1 MYMPPSCLN
10 AFAAPRI
17 HNVNPQDLSIHD
29 FSYELPTEKI
39 ADFPLAERDQSKL
52 LHYSAGKIVDH
63 RFHELPDLLKP
74 NDLLVFNQTRVV
86 QARLLFKNST
96 GARIEVFC
104 LAPLGQTDMV
114 QAMLQK
120 GSAEWLCMVGRASKW
135 KEDEVLK
142 AEHSESGIQLKVRML
157 RREAEGFKLHFS
169 WEPNA
174 HCFAEILEYFGKI
187 PLPPYIKR
195 EPVEGDSERYQT
207 VYASENG
214 SVAAPTAGLHFTDAV
229 LESLQTRHIEI
240 AKLTLHV
247 GAGTF
252 KPVKAER
259 MADHAMHEER
269 VIIGLDVIKQLAA
282 CKGRVVA
289 VGTTSLRSLESLYW
303 TALRLKNKPDSDWK
317 IQVSQW
323 EPYESGYMQDSF
335 QELMAWLAEG
345 MRERG
350 IQAIT
355 GSTGLLIAPGYSLKV
370 AEGLITNFH
379 QPNSTLL
386 LLVAAVIGDD
396 WEMVYA
402 HALENGYRFL
412 SYGDSSLLVR
422 K

>member
-1 MYMPPSCLN
+1 MPQNYSN
-10 AFAAPRI
+10 AFAAPHI

-29 FSYELPTEKI
+29 FSYELPAKKI
-39 ADFPLAERDQSKL
+39 ADFPLEERDQSKL
-52 LHYSAGKIVDH
+52 LHYKGGQISDRH
-63 RFHELPDLLKP
+63 FFELPELM
-74 NDLLVFNQTRVV
+74 NEGDLLVFNQTRVV

-104 LAPLGQTDMV
+104 LEPLGQTDMV
-114 QAMLQK
+114 QAMLKK

-142 AEHSESGIQLKVRML
+142 AEHSESGMQLEVRML
-157 RREAEGFKLHFS
+157 HREAEGFKLHFS
-169 WEPNA
+169 WKSNE

-229 LESLQTRHIEI
+229 LDDLQKNGIGI
-240 AKLTLHV
+240 GKLTLHV

-269 VIIGLDVIKQLAA
+269 VIIGVDVIEQLAA
-282 CKGRVVA
+282 CKGRVMA

-303 TALRLKNKPDSDWK
+303 TALRLKNKPNSEWK

-323 EPYESGYMQDSF
+323 EPYESGYLPDSF
-335 QELMAWLAEG
+335 QKLMAWLAEG
-345 MRERG
+345 MRARG
-350 IQAIT
+350 IPALI

-396 WEMVYA
+396 WKMVYT

-412 SYGDSSLLVR
+412 SYGDSSLLER

>member
-1 MYMPPSCLN
+1 MCTHQNYSN
-10 AFAAPRI
+10 AFARHRTPK
-17 HNVNPQDLSIHD
+17 VKPQDLSIHD
-29 FSYELPTEKI
+29 FSYDLPADKI
-39 ADFPLAERDQSKL
+39 AAFPLEARDQSKL
-52 LHYSAGKIVDH
+52 LHYKGGQISD
-63 RFHELPDLLKP
+63 RQFFELPELL
-74 NDLLVFNQTRVV
+74 NEGDLLVFNQTRVV
-86 QARLLFKNST
+86 QARLVFRNST

-104 LAPLGQTDMV
+104 LEPLGQTDMV

-120 GSAEWLCMVGRASKW
+120 GNAEWLCMVGRASKW

-157 RREAEGFKLHFS
+157 LREAEGFKLHFS
-169 WEPNA
+169 WESSA
-174 HCFAEILEYFGKI
+174 HCFAEILECFGKI

-207 VYASENG
+207 VYARENG

-229 LESLQTRHIEI
+229 LDALQKKGIGLG
-240 AKLTLHV
+240 KLTLHV

-259 MADHAMHEER
+259 MADHAMHEEK
-269 VIIGLDVIKQLAA
+269 VIVGIDVIEQLAN
-282 CKGRVVA
+282 CKGRVLA

-303 TALRLKNKPDSDWK
+303 TALRLKNRPDSEWNVR
-317 IQVSQW
+317 VSQW
-323 EPYESGYMQDSF
+323 EPYESGYLHDSF

-345 MRERG
+345 MRQRG
-350 IQAIT
+350 MQTLT

-386 LLVAAVIGDD
+386 LLVAAVIGED
-396 WEMVYA
+396 WKKVYA

-412 SYGDSSLLVR
+412 SYGDASLLE
-422 K
+422 KK

>member
-1 MYMPPSCLN
+1 MPPSCLN
-10 AFAAPRI
+10 AFVAHRI
-17 HNVNPQDLSIHD
+17 RNMNPQDLSIHD
-29 FSYELPTEKI
+29 FSYELPDDRI
-39 ADFPLAERDQSKL
+39 AAFPLAERDQSKL
-52 LHYSAGKIVDH
+52 LHYADGKIADH
-63 RFHELPDLLKP
+63 RFFELPEILKP
-74 NDLLVFNQTRVV
+74 ADLLVFNQTRVV
-86 QARLLFKNST
+86 QARMLFKNSS

-104 LAPLGQTDMV
+104 LEPLGQTDMV

-120 GSAEWLCMVGRASKW
+120 GSAEWLCMVGRAAKW

-142 AEHSESGIQLKVRML
+142 AEHAETGIRLNVRML
-157 RREAEGFKLHFS
+157 RKEAEGFKLLFS
-169 WEPNA
+169 WGPST

-229 LESLQTRHIEI
+229 LDALQTRHIEM

-259 MADHAMHEER
+259 MVDHAMHEEK
-269 VIIGLDVIKQLAA
+269 VIVGIDVIEQLAS
-282 CKGRVVA
+282 CNGRVMA

-335 QELMAWLAEG
+335 QELMAGLAKG
-345 MRERG
+345 MHDRG
-350 IQAIT
+350 IQALT

-386 LLVAAVIGDD
+386 LLVAAIIGED
-396 WEMVYA
+396 WKKVYA

-412 SYGDSSLLVR
+412 SYGDASLLER

>member
-1 MYMPPSCLN
+1 
-10 AFAAPRI
+10 
-17 HNVNPQDLSIHD
+17 
-29 FSYELPTEKI
+29 
-39 ADFPLAERDQSKL
+39 
-52 LHYSAGKIVDH
+52 
-63 RFHELPDLLKP
+63 
-74 NDLLVFNQTRVV
+74 LLVFNQTRVV

-104 LAPLGQTDMV
+104 LEPLGQTDMV

-169 WEPNA
+169 WESSA
-174 HCFAEILEYFGKI
+174 HCFAEILECFGKI

-195 EPVEGDSERYQT
+195 EAVAGDSERYQT

-229 LESLQTRHIEI
+229 LDDLQKNGIGI
-240 AKLTLHV
+240 GKLTLHV

-269 VIIGLDVIKQLAA
+269 VIIGVDVIEQLAA
-282 CKGRVVA
+282 CKGRVMA

-303 TALRLKNKPDSDWK
+303 TALRLKNKPNSEWK

-323 EPYESGYMQDSF
+323 EPYESGYLPDSF
-335 QELMAWLAEG
+335 QKLMAWLAEG
-345 MRERG
+345 MRARG
-350 IQAIT
+350 IQALT

-396 WEMVYA
+396 WKMVYT

-412 SYGDSSLLVR
+412 SYGDSSLLER

>member
-1 MYMPPSCLN
+1 MK
-10 AFAAPRI
+10 
-17 HNVNPQDLSIHD
+17 PQDLSIHD
-29 FSYELPTEKI
+29 FSYDLPADKI
-39 ADFPLAERDQSKL
+39 AAFPLEARDQSKL
-52 LHYSAGKIVDH
+52 LHYTGGQISD
-63 RFHELPDLLKP
+63 RQFFELPELL
-74 NDLLVFNQTRVV
+74 NEGDLLVFNQTRVV
-86 QARLLFKNST
+86 QARLVFRNST

-104 LAPLGQTDMV
+104 LEPLGQTDMV

-120 GSAEWLCMVGRASKW
+120 GNAEWLCMVGRASKW

-157 RREAEGFKLHFS
+157 LREAEGFKLHFS
-169 WEPNA
+169 WESSA
-174 HCFAEILEYFGKI
+174 HCFAEILECFGKI

-207 VYASENG
+207 VYARENG

-229 LESLQTRHIEI
+229 LDALQKKGIGLG
-240 AKLTLHV
+240 KLTLHV

-259 MADHAMHEER
+259 MADHAMHEEK
-269 VIIGLDVIKQLAA
+269 VIVGIDVIEQLAN
-282 CKGRVVA
+282 CKGRVLA

-303 TALRLKNKPDSDWK
+303 TALRLKNRPDSEWNVR
-317 IQVSQW
+317 VSQW
-323 EPYESGYMQDSF
+323 EPYESGYLHDSF

-345 MRERG
+345 MRQRG
-350 IQAIT
+350 MQTLT

-386 LLVAAVIGDD
+386 LLVAAVIGED
-396 WEMVYA
+396 WKKVYA

-412 SYGDSSLLVR
+412 SYGDASLLE
-422 K
+422 KK

>member
-1 MYMPPSCLN
+1 
-10 AFAAPRI
+10 
-17 HNVNPQDLSIHD
+17 VNPQDLSIHD
-29 FSYELPTEKI
+29 FSYELPAEKI
-39 ADFPLAERDQSKL
+39 ADFPLEERDQSKL
-52 LHYSAGKIVDH
+52 LHYSVGKIVDH

-104 LAPLGQTDMV
+104 LEPLGQTDMV
-114 QAMLQK
+114 QAMLKK

-142 AEHSESGIQLKVRML
+142 AEHSKSGIQLKVRML
-157 RREAEGFKLHFS
+157 RKEAEGFKLHFS
-169 WEPNA
+169 WESSA
-174 HCFAEILEYFGKI
+174 HCFAEILECFGKI

-195 EPVEGDSERYQT
+195 EPVEGDTDRYQT

-229 LESLQTRHIEI
+229 VETLQTRNIEI

-269 VIIGLDVIKQLAA
+269 VIIGVDVIEQLAA
-282 CKGRVVA
+282 CKGRVMA

-303 TALRLKNKPDSDWK
+303 TALRLKNKPNSEWK

-323 EPYESGYMQDSF
+323 EPYESGYLPDSF
-335 QELMAWLAEG
+335 QKLMAWLAKG
-345 MRERG
+345 MHARG
-350 IQAIT
+350 IQALT

-396 WEMVYA
+396 WKMVYT

-412 SYGDSSLLVR
+412 SYGDSSLLER

>member
-1 MYMPPSCLN
+1 MPQNYSN
-10 AFAAPRI
+10 AFAAPQI

-29 FSYELPTEKI
+29 FSYELPAKKI
-39 ADFPLAERDQSKL
+39 ADFPLEERDQSKL
-52 LHYSAGKIVDH
+52 LHYSVGKIVDH

-104 LAPLGQTDMV
+104 LEPLGQTDMV
-114 QAMLQK
+114 QAMLKK

-142 AEHSESGIQLKVRML
+142 TEHSESGMQLEVRML
-157 RREAEGFKLHFS
+157 HREAEGFKLHFS
-169 WEPNA
+169 WKSNE

-229 LESLQTRHIEI
+229 LEALQTRNIEI

-269 VIIGLDVIKQLAA
+269 VIIGVDVIEQLAA
-282 CKGRVVA
+282 CKGRVMA

-303 TALRLKNKPDSDWK
+303 TALRLKNKPNSEWK

-323 EPYESGYMQDSF
+323 EPYESGYLHDSF

-345 MRERG
+345 MRQRG
-350 IQAIT
+350 MQTLT

-396 WEMVYA
+396 WKKVYT

-412 SYGDSSLLVR
+412 SYGDASLLE
-422 K
+422 KK

>member
-1 MYMPPSCLN
+1 
-10 AFAAPRI
+10 
-17 HNVNPQDLSIHD
+17 VNPQDLSIHD
-29 FSYELPTEKI
+29 FSYELPAEKI
-39 ADFPLAERDQSKL
+39 ADFPLEERDQSKL
-52 LHYSAGKIVDH
+52 LHYSVGKIVDH

-104 LAPLGQTDMV
+104 LEPLGQTDMV

-120 GSAEWLCMVGRASKW
+120 GSAEWLCMVGRANKW

-169 WEPNA
+169 WKSNE

-229 LESLQTRHIEI
+229 LDALQTRNIEI

-269 VIIGLDVIKQLAA
+269 VIIGVDVIEQLAA
-282 CKGRVVA
+282 CKGRVMA

-303 TALRLKNKPDSDWK
+303 TALRLKNKPDSEWNV
-317 IQVSQW
+317 QVSQW
-323 EPYESGYMQDSF
+323 EPYESGYLHDSF
-335 QELMAWLAEG
+335 QELMAWLAKG
-345 MRERG
+345 MRARG
-350 IQAIT
+350 IQALT

-396 WEMVYA
+396 WKKVYA

-412 SYGDSSLLVR
+412 SYGDSSLLER

>member
-1 MYMPPSCLN
+1 
-10 AFAAPRI
+10 
-17 HNVNPQDLSIHD
+17 VNPQDLSIHD
-29 FSYELPTEKI
+29 FSYELPAEKI
-39 ADFPLAERDQSKL
+39 ADFPLEERDQSKL
-52 LHYSAGKIVDH
+52 LHYSVGKIVDH

-74 NDLLVFNQTRVV
+74 NDLLVFNLTRVV

-104 LAPLGQTDMV
+104 LEPLGQTDMV

-169 WEPNA
+169 WESSA
-174 HCFAEILEYFGKI
+174 HCFAEILECFGKI

-195 EPVEGDSERYQT
+195 EPVKGDSERYQT

-214 SVAAPTAGLHFTDAV
+214 SVAAPTAGLHFTDSV
-229 LESLQTRHIEI
+229 LEALQTRNIEI

-269 VIIGLDVIKQLAA
+269 VIIGVDVIEQLAA
-282 CKGRVVA
+282 CKGRVMA

-303 TALRLKNKPDSDWK
+303 TALRLKNKPNSEWNV
-317 IQVSQW
+317 QVSQW
-323 EPYESGYMQDSF
+323 EPYESGYLHDSF
-335 QELMAWLAEG
+335 QELMAWLAKG
-345 MRERG
+345 MHARG
-350 IQAIT
+350 IQALT

-396 WEMVYA
+396 WKKVYA

-412 SYGDSSLLVR
+412 SYGDSSLLER

>member
-1 MYMPPSCLN
+1 MPPSCLN
-10 AFAAPRI
+10 AFVAHRI
-17 HNVNPQDLSIHD
+17 RKMNPQDLSIHD
-29 FSYELPTEKI
+29 FSYELPDDRI
-39 ADFPLAERDQSKL
+39 AEFPLAERDQSKL
-52 LHYSAGKIVDH
+52 LHYADGKIADH
-63 RFHELPDLLKP
+63 RFFELPEILKP
-74 NDLLVFNQTRVV
+74 ADLLVFNQTRVV
-86 QARLLFKNST
+86 QARLLFKNSS

-104 LAPLGQTDMV
+104 LEPIVQTDMV

-120 GSAEWLCMVGRASKW
+120 GSAEWLCMVGRAAKW

-142 AEHSESGIQLKVRML
+142 AEHAETGIRLNVRML
-157 RREAEGFKLHFS
+157 RKEAEGFKLLFS
-169 WEPNA
+169 WKPST

-229 LESLQTRHIEI
+229 LEQLKSRNIET

-259 MADHAMHEER
+259 MADHAMHEEKVIVGIDVIEQLAGCNGR
-269 VIIGLDVIKQLAA
+269 VI
-282 CKGRVVA
+282 A

-303 TALRLKNKPDSDWK
+303 TALRLKNEVNSKWE
-317 IQVSQW
+317 IRVHQW
-323 EPYESGYMQDSF
+323 EPYESTYASENMPT
-335 QELMAWLAEG
+335 LMKWLAAEMKNRG
-345 MRERG
+345 MR
-350 IQAIT
+350 T
-355 GSTGLLIAPGYSLKV
+355 MSGSTGLLIAPGYSLKV

-386 LLVAAVIGDD
+386 LLVAAIIGED
-396 WEMVYA
+396 WKKVYA
-402 HALENGYRFL
+402 YALENGYRFL
-412 SYGDSSLLVR
+412 SYGDASLLER

>member
-1 MYMPPSCLN
+1 MPPSCLN
-10 AFAAPRI
+10 AFVAHRI
-17 HNVNPQDLSIHD
+17 RNMNPQDLSIHD
-29 FSYELPTEKI
+29 FSYELPDDRI
-39 ADFPLAERDQSKL
+39 AAFPLAERDQSKL
-52 LHYSAGKIVDH
+52 LHYADGKIADH
-63 RFHELPDLLKP
+63 RFFELPEILKP
-74 NDLLVFNQTRVV
+74 ADLLVFNQTRVV
-86 QARLLFKNST
+86 QARLLFKNSS

-104 LAPLGQTDMV
+104 LEPIVQTDMV

-120 GSAEWLCMVGRASKW
+120 GSAEWLCMVGRAAKW

-142 AEHSESGIQLKVRML
+142 AEHAETGIRLNVRML
-157 RREAEGFKLHFS
+157 RKEAEGFKLLFS
-169 WEPNA
+169 WEPST

-229 LESLQTRHIEI
+229 LDALQTRNIEI

-269 VIIGLDVIKQLAA
+269 VIIGIDVIKQLAA

-303 TALRLKNKPDSDWK
+303 TALRLKNKPDSEWK
-317 IQVSQW
+317 MQVSQW

-396 WEMVYA
+396 WKMVYA